1 MADTKDASAQ
11 ARIMKHMN
19 ADHQD
24 SLMRYLRHHHDISFF
39 SARNAELVAM
49 ELSYLT
55 IASASNFFSVKEHRI
70 PIDPPLAS
78 WADARSR
85 LAAMDAES
93 CSALQCSPIT
103 VKKWIRPYGTSAVNF
118 TLFLWL
124 YSTFCRRANFLPGS
138 LYYRYFFGSR
148 PGLANFCSNIQ
159 PFLFYG
165 VLAIH
170 LMECLF
176 IMRPRLQK
184 HTVRM
189 FSSVW
194 WLWSFSS
201 CFEGVGATLRFD
213 RLVKE
218 EEEKKAKQKH

>member
-11 ARIMKHMN
+11 TRIMKHMN

-24 SLMRYLRHHHDISFF
+24 SLIRYLRHHHHISFF

-49 ELSYLT
+49 DLSYLT
-55 IASASNFFSVKEHRI
+55 IVSASHPFSVKEHRI

-78 WADARSR
+78 WA
-85 LAAMDAES
+85 E
-93 CSALQCSPIT
+93 CSPIT

-138 LYYRYFFGSR
+138 LYYRYFFGFM

-176 IMRPRLQK
+176 IMKPRLQK

-189 FSSVW
+189 FNSVW